1 MTPAEI
7 IQRFQDDYDEIL
19 TLDGFDDALLGI
31 VVGAYR
37 QPVACY
43 DHRKCVEILMKR
55 DGMDEEMAEEWM
67 DFNVTGAYLGELT
80 PLFVH
85 IWRDDGDLLQVR

>member
-19 TLDGFDDALLGI
+19 TLDGFNDALLGI
-31 VVGAYR
+31 VV
-37 QPVACY
+37 
-43 DHRKCVEILMKR
+43 
-55 DGMDEEMAEEWM
+55 
-67 DFNVTGAYLGELT
+67 GAYLGELT

-85 IWRDDGDLLQVR
+85 IWRDNGDLLQVR